1 MIYAK
6 KRKHISRQKDKSI
19 RRFSLNYFLPKRSE
33 RSFWSLPPSLVI
45 LNPASYTEMI
55 CLCIINSIFRNF
67 AHCGFLWSRFQ
78 RSECQSWIPPTKVWL
93 LNLFFIRSF
102 VGAHMWVS
110 TPKDAPS
117 RHYYQHSILCKNSL
131 DPLILWLQK
140 CSRSS
145 FIALRC
151 SEHRSVKP
159 LISGSI
165 GGCSL

>member
-19 RRFSLNYFLPKRSE
+19 QRYSLNYFWPKRSE
-33 RSFWSLPPSLVI
+33 RSFWSLPSSLVT

-78 RSECQSWIPPTKVWL
+78 RLECQSWKVWL

-110 TPKDAPS
+110 TPKDVPS
-117 RHYYQHSILCKNSL
+117 RYYYQHSILCKNTL

-140 CSRSS
+140 SRSS
-145 FIALRC
+145 FIALSC

-165 GGCSL
+165 GWCSL